1 MAPRLLEVPTNSS
14 VPPRPPDESLD
25 FHTIRCFGADFQ
37 SGLTATASYKS
48 LNVSTRQKAVCQLS
62 TARWHQD
69 TGSSPGRCV
78 GWRVRCLLDTS
89 PDILDISS
97 TRSRSW
103 SDAVSVDTQPDLDKF
118 DTRADTD
125 KFDND
130 YVKCSQ
136 CSHQTLSSH
145 VRHGT
150 VWANQTISYD
160 TKHGR
165 TRKRQITPQAL
176 PLFTPRVPH

>member
-1 MAPRLLEVPTNSS
+1 VLWRRFPKRFDCHRLLQVSERQYTPEGGLSVVDRQMAPRYRFQ
-14 VPPRPPDESLD
+14 PRPVC
-25 FHTIRCFGADFQ
+25 RM
-37 SGLTATASYKS
+37 
-48 LNVSTRQKAVCQLS
+48 AV
-62 TARWHQD
+62 H
-69 TGSSPGRCV
+69 
-78 GWRVRCLLDTS
+78 CLLDTP

-130 YVKCSQ
+130 YVKRSQ
-136 CSHQTLSSH
+136 CSHQTLRHH

-176 PLFTPRVPH
+176 PIFTPRVPH